1 MKSITTDEL
10 IQKLQTRDTVVF
22 GTGFVAEMF
31 YQALIQHGLADRVRA
46 YTVTEARAG
55 QRFHGIPVLSFRET
69 AFPGDTLLCVAVHES
84 ALAGIEAALEIASA
98 EVVDIYSNL
107 YDMLYGNPI
116 MSTSLPLAAILQSQ
130 DPDEYWLALRFAA
143 IRDYL
148 TRPDRYKRTKDLYL
162 RALSLHCKEETAV
175 RRCGQMEKLAD
186 SMARGGFR
194 ENCPLRIDE
203 SFRIIDGLHRAACAA
218 FLKIA
223 RIPVLIYPLSSNYD
237 ILLGEK
243 NRLAGQTLL
252 DAGFCA
258 DEIDFLRAAQK
269 ELSALTGPD
278 ELPQQ
283 VVRSKE

>member
-1 MKSITTDEL
+1 MKRIETDEL
-10 IQKLQTRDTVVF
+10 IQKLQTRDAVVF

-31 YQALIQHGLADRVRA
+31 YQALVRHGLADRIRT

-69 AFPGDTLLCVAVHES
+69 AFPGDTLLCVAAHES
-84 ALAGIEAALEIASA
+84 ALPGIEKALGSAPA
-98 EVVDIYSNL
+98 EVVDIYPNL
-107 YDMLYGNPI
+107 FEMLYGTPI
-116 MSTSLPLAAILQSQ
+116 VGTSLPLAALLQAQ

-148 TRPDRYKRTKDLYL
+148 TQADRYIQTKDLYL
-162 RALSLHCKEETAV
+162 RALSLHCRAETAA
-175 RRCGQMEKLAD
+175 RRCAQMEALAD

-194 ENCPLRIDE
+194 ESCPLRIDE

-269 ELSALTGPD
+269 ELSALTETDG
-278 ELPQQ
+278 L
-283 VVRSKE
+283 